1 MYIKRQF
8 RQFLRLMPYLIIF
21 KNKIFAGLSFNA
33 SPNAKKKYH
42 GESGFSLVEV
52 IIALLVFLI
61 VLLGVF
67 GTFVYAIN
75 YNAGNNARSQALTV
89 LQQEAELIRS
99 AKFTPTF
106 TDYTD
111 PDLTGGTKTPKSA
124 SSEDGNKFRV
134 QVVVDD
140 DPFTDEL
147 VNNATTIKEISI
159 TVTLESP
166 TPGWQTAVPAT
177 LIMRRVRGN

>member
-1 MYIKRQF
+1 MS
-8 RQFLRLMPYLIIF
+8 YLIF
-21 KNKIFAGLSFNA
+21 LKNKIFTGSNFNSFVT
-33 SPNAKKKYH
+33 PKKYSRA
-42 GESGFSLVEV
+42 ESGFSLVEV

-75 YNAGNNARSQALTV
+75 FNAGNNARSQALTV

-99 AKFTPTF
+99 KKFTPSFVTSP
-106 TDYTD
+106 D
-111 PDLTGGTKTPKSA
+111 PDLTGGAKTPKSVP
-124 SSEDGNKFRV
+124 SEDGNKFRV

-140 DPFTDEL
+140 DPFTSGIQ
-147 VNNATTIKEISI
+147 VNNSTTMKEITL